1 MDSIIIY
8 PKNEQQK
15 SLLKSLLKEMK
26 VRFEV
31 AESEEQTLLSE
42 SEFVAKIDKSIMQ
55 VDSGQTKK
63 LTKEQQKEFL
73 GL

>member
-1 MDSIIIY
+1 MDSITIY

-42 SEFVAKIDKSIMQ
+42 SEFVAKIDKSVMQ
-55 VDSGQTKK
+55 VEAGQTKE